1 MRDTYDRINNICIVI
16 LTFIAVTFALIYTK
30 SILIPFVI
38 SLFIYAV
45 SGPGIEWFEKKGK
58 LPRFVSVILTMG
70 LFILASGI
78 VSLFIVKSLSAFIA
92 GINVYEARFTAS
104 VESSIELIQSLGI
117 ELNGGLIKDN
127 LKDLPIFSIF
137 KKFTGGIVTLISNVV
152 LVVIMVLFLLA
163 GEGVSEIKNNM
174 LKEILHKITKYV
186 ATKFSMSFVTALFI
200 GVLFFS
206 FGVDL
211 AFMFA
216 VLTFLLN
223 FIPSVGSIIAVLLPI
238 PVLFLQFGLGWQFPT
253 ILMLSG
259 LVQFAIGNV
268 IEPKVMGE
276 NLGLHPIV
284 ILLFLLFWGL
294 VWGIPGMFLAV
305 PITAVMKIVFSKIE
319 TTKRLA
325 KLLGG
330 ELS

>member
-1 MRDTYDRINNICIVI
+1 VKDTYDRINNICIVI

-38 SLFIYAV
+38 SLFVFAV
-45 SGPGIEWFEKKGK
+45 SGPGIEWFEKKCK
-58 LPRFVSVILTMG
+58 LPRILAVIVTMG
-70 LFILASGI
+70 LFIFASGI
-78 VSLFIVKSLSAFIA
+78 VSLFIVKSLSTFIA
-92 GINVYEARFTAS
+92 GIDVYQERFTTS
-104 VESSIELIQSLGI
+104 IESSIELIKSYGI
-117 ELNGGLIKDN
+117 DLDGSLIKDKLKN
-127 LKDLPIFSIF
+127 LPVFTIF
-137 KKFTGGIVTLISNVV
+137 KKFTGGIVSFASNIV

-163 GEGVSEIKNNM
+163 GEGVSEIKSTM
-174 LKEILHKITKYV
+174 LKEIFHKITKYV
-186 ATKFSMSFVTALFI
+186 ATKFTMSFITALII

-206 FGVDL
+206 LRVDL

-223 FIPSVGSIIAVLLPI
+223 FIPSVGSIIAILLPV
-238 PVLFLQFGLGWQFPT
+238 PVLFLQFGFGWQFPT
-253 ILMLSG
+253 ILIISG
-259 LVQFAIGNV
+259 LIQFLIGNV

-276 NLGLHPIV
+276 HLGLHPIV

-294 VWGIPGMFLAV
+294 VWGVPGMFLAV
-305 PITAVMKIVFSKIE
+305 PMTAVMKIVFSKIE

-325 KLLGG
+325 ALLGG